1 MGSEGCRS
9 PREVGSACGTSPE
22 VSSCFF
28 FFFPDESFDEDDFD
42 EEAYYAAL
50 GTRPALN
57 VEELDPS
64 YQRMIELFS
73 ICTSE
78 EPQKRPSAARIVAAL
93 EASLPPQ

>member
-1 MGSEGCRS
+1 MARALRC
-9 PREVGSACGTSPE
+9 PP
-22 VSSCFF
+22 FF

>member
-1 MGSEGCRS
+1 MGRACS
-9 PREVGSACGTSPE
+9 PSAVPFLTCF
-22 VSSCFF
+22 SSR
-28 FFFPDESFDEDDFD
+28 PDESFDEDDFD

-57 VEELDPS
+57 MEELDPS
-64 YQRMIELFS
+64 YQHIIELFS

-78 EPQKRPSAARIVAAL
+78 DPQKRPSAAHIVAAL